1 MKQVYEVRED
11 KTMDWGKRLRY
22 SVNYAKQ
29 PLHTL
34 SSHAS
39 MSEGFAFRVARNEG
53 NLGALSADRLA
64 PSELLLLKL
73 HARPQPLL
81 TDEPKS
87 QQSY

>member
-1 MKQVYEVRED
+1 MSKQVYEVRGD

-22 SVNYAKQ
+22 SVNYASSRFTPH
-29 PLHTL
+29 PLTQVCQRGRF
-34 SSHAS
+34 SS
-39 MSEGFAFRVARNEG
+39 RRNEG
-53 NLGALSADRLA
+53 NLGALSALRLA

-73 HARPQPLL
+73 PARPQPLL

>member
-1 MKQVYEVRED
+1 MSKQVYEVRED

-39 MSEGFAFRVARNEG
+39 MSEGFAFRVAEMKGISVRFRHSG
-53 NLGALSADRLA
+53 L
-64 PSELLLLKL
+64 
-73 HARPQPLL
+73 PLL
-81 TDEPKS
+81 S
-87 QQSY
+87 SSY